1 MAFLFYQ
8 NGERMLLH
16 NLLLMLRKNDI
27 IYCNEN
33 EEEEG
38 GWMMRGHEYNSKL
51 AFEYVVT
58 KICVNSSGNLQC
70 YVCKF

>member
-1 MAFLFYQ
+1 
-8 NGERMLLH
+8 MLLH
-16 NLLLMLRKNDI
+16 NLLLLIGKNDI

-33 EEEEG
+33 EEEG